1 MLKQLNGF
9 KKLYLFFL
17 AFFVIEV
24 ILVFLGL
31 SFTPLHSCLWFDFLF
46 LVVFFHL
53 WSIFYKKREF
63 KFFHLILQFLSVI
76 LAFFI
81 WFILQV
87 SFTDSA
93 NTIIPPIH
101 HNSEIRGNYVEIPH
115 GAIPIRS
122 RDYYELVNPFIMK
135 LEVKYRE
142 YGW

>member
-31 SFTPLHSCLWFDFLF
+31 SFTPLLSCLWFDFLF

-63 KFFHLILQFLSVI
+63 KF
-76 LAFFI
+76 
-81 WFILQV
+81 
-87 SFTDSA
+87 
-93 NTIIPPIH
+93 
-101 HNSEIRGNYVEIPH
+101 
-115 GAIPIRS
+115 
-122 RDYYELVNPFIMK
+122 ELHPK
-135 LEVKYRE
+135 S
-142 YGW
+142 